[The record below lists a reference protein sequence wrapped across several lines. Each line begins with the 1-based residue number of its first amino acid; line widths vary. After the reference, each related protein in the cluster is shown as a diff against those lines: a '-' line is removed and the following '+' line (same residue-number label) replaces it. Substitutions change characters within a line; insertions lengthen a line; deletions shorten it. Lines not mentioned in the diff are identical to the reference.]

1 MLEHNYLSWLA
12 LLITATIGI
21 SVSLWGYYQIIN
33 IPPPTTLEVS
43 RPAKTIQIYSPTMNE
58 TIKSPVKISGQ
69 AKTETGYIIIK
80 LMDRNGLEL
89 ASVQAPVGK
98 EEFTPFETEIKFKK
112 PDTNLGLIKIT
123 QHPLSEGALVN
134 TKNILVIF
142 AD

>member
-1 MLEHNYLSWLA
+1 MLERNYLGWLA

-33 IPPPTTLEVS
+33 IPPPTTLEVN
-43 RPAKTIQIYSPTMNE
+43 RPARTVHIYSPKMNE
-58 TIKSPVKISGQ
+58 KIESPVKISGQ
-69 AKTETGYIIIK
+69 AKTETGSIIIK

-89 ASVQAPVGK
+89 ASAQAPVGK
-98 EEFTPFETEIKFKK
+98 EDFTPFEVEIKFKK

-123 QHPLSEGALVN
+123 QHPLNEGTLAY
-134 TKNILVIF
+134 TKNILVTF